1 MKFKKKSVAEIRKMT
16 KAGLLEYRAKLVER
30 RSEILDEV
38 EDDNE
43 DLEEER
49 ELTDEEVAELEALR
63 NQQAI
68 IQARIDELESKAQ
81 QQAEEDRGGEELQD
95 PEGVPEDEEG
105 IEDPAQRSFRVKVG
119 NTRSVANPLTRLIR
133 SAMTGVEDKEVRGL
147 SNLGRK
153 SHAKANLGVDT
164 RSIYVPIESR
174 ANLQATIVGQGKE
187 GVPTDLLNILD
198 PIRDNLV
205 VAKAGSTILTGLS
218 GNLEIPSYSGTTAKW
233 GGEVAKSED
242 GAGEFE
248 TKKLAPKRL
257 STTINISRQL
267 LLQDGAGIEA
277 MLRRDIVAAIFTKLE
292 ETIFSAGAVGDAPQ
306 GLLHS
311 SKTAITVSDYDGL
324 VDLYTKLRNNL
335 YSGEWIKG
343 VINPTAYGILAKTP
357 IGPNVALGFL
367 VDGDKLATG
376 VSVLQTTAVEDGMV
390 MGDFTQF
397 IVGQWGALEV
407 KVDDTT
413 RFDEGLVRLMVNS
426 YWDFA
431 FRDDNAY
438 EVAKI
443 TKATSTNGK

>member
-1 MKFKKKSVAEIRKMT
+1 MKFKKKRLAEIRKMT
-16 KAGLLEYRAKLVER
+16 KAELMEYRAKLAER

-43 DLEEER
+43 DLAEER

-81 QQAEEDRGGEELQD
+81 QQAEEDRDGEELKD

-105 IEDPAQRSFRVKVG
+105 VEDPAQRSFRVRVG

-133 SAMTGVEDKEVRGL
+133 SAMTGVEDKEVRAL
-147 SNLGRK
+147 IDLGRN
-153 SHAKANLGVDT
+153 SHAKANLGVDKK
-164 RSIYVPIESR
+164 SIYVPIESR
-174 ANLQATIVGQGKE
+174 ANLQATIAGKGKE

-218 GNLEIPSYSGTTAKW
+218 GNLEIPNYSGTTSKW
-233 GGEVAKSED
+233 GGETAKSED

-257 STTINISRQL
+257 STIINISKQL
-267 LLQDGAGIEA
+267 IFQDGAGIEA
-277 MLRRDIVAAIFTKLE
+277 MLQRDIVASIYTKLE

-311 SKTAITVSDYDGL
+311 SKTASTVNNYDGL

-335 YSGEWIKG
+335 YSGEWIKA
-343 VINPTAYGILAKTP
+343 ILNPTAYATLAKTP
-357 IGPNVALGFL
+357 IAPNVAQGFL

-376 VSVLQTTAVEDGMV
+376 VDVLQTTAVADGMV

-397 IVGQWGALEV
+397 VVGQWGALEV

-431 FRDDNAY
+431 FRDDKAY
-438 EVAKI
+438 EIAKVAK
-443 TKATSTNGK
+443 AGSNAGR

>member
-16 KAGLLEYRAKLVER
+16 KAGLLEYRAKLAER
-30 RSEILDEV
+30 RSEILDEI

-81 QQAEEDRGGEELQD
+81 QQAEEDREGEELQD

-105 IEDPAQRSFRVKVG
+105 IEDPAQRSFRVRVG

-133 SAMTGVEDKEVRGL
+133 SAMTGVEDREVRAL
-147 SNLGRK
+147 SDLGRK
-153 SHAKANLGVDT
+153 SHAKANLGVDKK
-164 RSIYVPIESR
+164 SIYVPIESR
-174 ANLQATIVGQGKE
+174 ANIQATIAGQGKE

-218 GNLEIPSYSGTTAKW
+218 GNLEVPSYSGTTSKW

-257 STTINISRQL
+257 STIINISKQL

-277 MLRRDIVAAIFTKLE
+277 MLQRDIVASIYTKLE

-306 GLLHS
+306 GLLHA
-311 SKTAITVSDYDGL
+311 SKTPTTVSDYDGL

-343 VINPTAYGILAKTP
+343 ILNPTAYATLAKTP
-357 IGPNVALGFL
+357 IAPNVAQGFL

-376 VSVLQTTAVEDGMV
+376 VVVLQTTAVADGMV

>member
-1 MKFKKKSVAEIRKMT
+1 MKFKKKRLAEIRKMT
-16 KAGLLEYRAKLVER
+16 KAGLLEYRAKLTER

-38 EDDNE
+38 ENDNE

-63 NQQAI
+63 NQLALV
-68 IQARIDELESKAQ
+68 QARIDELESKAQ
-81 QQAEEDRGGEELQD
+81 QQAEEDREGEELQD

-133 SAMTGVEDKEVRGL
+133 SAMTGVDDKEVRGL
-147 SNLGRK
+147 SNLGRN
-153 SHAKANLGVDT
+153 SHTKANLGVDT

-174 ANLQATIVGQGKE
+174 ANLQATIAGQGKE

-242 GAGEFE
+242 GAGKFE

-257 STTINISRQL
+257 STIINISRQL

-277 MLRRDIVAAIFTKLE
+277 MLQRDIVASIYTKLE
-292 ETIFSAGAVGDAPQ
+292 ETIFGAEAVGDAPQ

-311 SKTAITVSDYDGL
+311 SKPATTVSNYDGL
-324 VDLYTKLRNNL
+324 VDLYAKLRNNL

-343 VINPTAYGILAKTP
+343 ILNPTAYATLAKTP
-357 IGPNVALGFL
+357 IAPNVAQGFL

-376 VSVLQTTAVEDGMV
+376 VDVLQTTAVADGMV

-443 TKATSTNGK
+443 TKATSTPGK